1 MHNVPPS
8 PPRSYSMT
16 AGIYPTSFY
25 TPPDH
30 DINSSGF
37 RRNFIPAW
45 FAVVMGTGAVDI
57 LHEDL
62 NPHFFFLNLS
72 LFIVFAFVSL
82 VRYIMFPE
90 IWGIMVRH
98 PVQSLYTGTFP
109 MGSITILTIAVSL
122 IHGDYNFGGKPFM
135 YVLWSFWWIDVL
147 CSFLCCFGILHYMKT
162 SHTHTLETMTPAW
175 VLPVITLIVTSSGGG
190 VVASS
195 LYKYSLN
202 HAMVTATLSIFMV
215 SIGLSV
221 ALMILTIYLL
231 RLILH
236 GLPPGTTITSAFL
249 PLGPTGQA
257 GYSILLLGQ
266 YFKTVLPL
274 PYGSSKFLT
283 AETTGASINV
293 VCAIIS
299 VVLWALASGWLFFAL
314 LGVQNILRQTCIPF
328 RVETWGLIFPNGV
341 YANLTLSLAS
351 TFDSTFFRVWGSIYS
366 VATVILWCFVATR
379 TVVLMRNKRTFEI
392 PS

>member
-1 MHNVPPS
+1 MAAGSYRSEKETVNV
-8 PPRSYSMT
+8 
-16 AGIYPTSFY
+16 I
-25 TPPDH
+25 
-30 DINSSGF
+30 
-37 RRNFIPAW
+37 RNFIPAW
-45 FAVVMGTGAVDI
+45 FAVIMGTGAVDI
-57 LHEDL
+57 LFHVFPYGKGSQGMKIMTL
-62 NPHFFFLNLS
+62 IFFFLNLS
-72 LFIVFAFVSL
+72 LFIVFAFISL
-82 VRYIMFPE
+82 VRYIMFPDT
-90 IWGIMVRH
+90 WGIMIRH

-109 MGSITILTIAVSL
+109 MGSITILTIAVGL
-122 IHGDYNFGGKPFM
+122 IHDDYNFGGKPFM

-147 CSFLCCFGILHYMKT
+147 CSFLCCFGVLHYMKT

-202 HAMVTATLSIFMV
+202 HALITASLAIFMV

-236 GLPPGTTITSAFL
+236 GLPPGGTITSAFL

-257 GYSILLLGQ
+257 GFAILLIGQ
-266 YFKTVLPL
+266 FFETVLPL
-274 PYGSSKFLT
+274 PYGSSRFLV
-283 AETTGASINV
+283 AESTGASINV
-293 VCAIIS
+293 VCTIIS

-314 LGVQNILRQTCIPF
+314 LGIQNIMRQTRIPF
-328 RVETWGLIFPNGV
+328 KVETWGLIFPNGV

-351 TFDSTFFRVWGSIYS
+351 TLDSTFFRVWGSIYA
-366 VATVILWCFVATR
+366 VATLILWCFVSAR
-379 TVVLMRNKRTFEI
+379 TLVLIRNKRIFEL
-392 PS
+392 PT